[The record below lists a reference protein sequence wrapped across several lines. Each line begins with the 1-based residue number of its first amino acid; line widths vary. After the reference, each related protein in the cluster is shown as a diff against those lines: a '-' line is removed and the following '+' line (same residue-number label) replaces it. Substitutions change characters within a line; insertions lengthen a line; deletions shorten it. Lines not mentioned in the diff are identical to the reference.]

1 MPSAP
6 APRIPPL
13 AAAGA
18 LALALALAAVAV
30 ATLERI
36 DRRLTDQRAV
46 EEAFGHPVIGR
57 IPAAGRGHDPERVE
71 AFDGVAARL
80 RPREPGPPGRVMLVT
95 ASVPAPGDDTAI
107 RLAEALAEL
116 EPRVLLIEADLRH
129 DGTAIEGAVAGQGGL
144 TAVLR
149 GESTLEDEVMLASY
163 ARADDDATASRTW
176 ELLAAGAGAERPTAL
191 LGSHEMRDL
200 LVVARRRADVVVV
213 AGPNLTSGADVLA
226 LAPLCDETVVVVRER
241 ATTRDDARRGREA
254 LESASAR
261 VRGII
266 LERSGRAQRRAADR
280 QRRAGRPSSLPFRRS
295 RDVEPST
302 PRVAAK
308 A

>member
-1 MPSAP
+1 M
-6 APRIPPL
+6 
-13 AAAGA
+13 
-18 LALALALAAVAV
+18 
-30 ATLERI
+30 
-36 DRRLTDQRAV
+36 
-46 EEAFGHPVIGR
+46 
-57 IPAAGRGHDPERVE
+57 
-71 AFDGVAARL
+71 
-80 RPREPGPPGRVMLVT
+80 
-95 ASVPAPGDDTAI
+95 
-107 RLAEALAEL
+107 
-116 EPRVLLIEADLRH
+116 
-129 DGTAIEGAVAGQGGL
+129 
-144 TAVLR
+144 
-149 GESTLEDEVMLASY
+149 
-163 ARADDDATASRTW
+163 
-176 ELLAAGAGAERPTAL
+176 
-191 LGSHEMRDL
+191 L

-266 LERSGRAQRRAADR
+266 LERSGRARRGAAGR

-295 RDVEPST
+295 RDAEPSA